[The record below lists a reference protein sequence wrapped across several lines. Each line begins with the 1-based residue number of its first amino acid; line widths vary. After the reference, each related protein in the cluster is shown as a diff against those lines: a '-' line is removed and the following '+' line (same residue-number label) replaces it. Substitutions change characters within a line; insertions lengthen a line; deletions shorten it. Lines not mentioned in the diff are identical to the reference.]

1 MAYVEAPVARRSTAI
16 GVAAFGAASL
26 AAGTMLGPRET
37 LAGAAVFVAAAVV
50 AMRELS
56 TPTVTWPNAIAAFVL
71 VMWLIPARG
80 YRLPITLPFN
90 LEPYRIVLGVLLV
103 VLVMAAIYGRLTLEF
118 LGFGVPLLILA
129 GVAVVAAILNYQE
142 LSNAFEGG
150 GAFKSL
156 SYFLGFLAVFVL
168 VASTIKTQAAMDTVV
183 RALVIGAT
191 IVAFSAIY
199 ESRSGYNVFDELS
212 NWIPVLI
219 REARGGF
226 EARGGNVRVYASA
239 QHPIALSA
247 ALFMAFPLALY
258 LVGRASTQLRSRLWI
273 LAAAVCAMGAVATIS
288 RTTVIMVAALGIVAV
303 WVRGRKVVRFWPFLL
318 VLPIA
323 IHFAVPGA
331 LGGIYKAITFQGGG
345 LAADAYARPGEQG
358 SGRLSDFE
366 PGLRLWDESPLVGKG
381 IGSQVTTQEAGVA
394 QTAEGAE
401 GAVIIF
407 DNEWLNTLVS
417 LGLVGLVAV
426 AWFVWG
432 SLITIGRF
440 ARRVRGPRSDLA
452 AACAAAIG
460 AFGIAMFVFDAFA
473 FVQATIFFFMIAAL
487 GLQARRLGPRP
498 TDS

>member
-103 VLVMAAIYGRLTLEF
+103 VLVVAAIYGRLTLEF

-129 GVAVVAAILNYQE
+129 GVAVVAAILNYEE

-156 SYFLGFLAVFVL
+156 SYYLGFLAVFVL

-199 ESRSGYNVFDELS
+199 ESRSSYNVFDELS

-358 SGRLSDFE
+358 SGRLADLG

-394 QTAEGAE
+394 QTAEGAQ

-417 LGLVGLVAV
+417 LGVVGLLAV

-473 FVQATIFFFMIAAL
+473 FVQATIFFFMIAAI

>member
-26 AAGTMLGPRET
+26 AAGTILGPRET

-103 VLVMAAIYGRLTLEF
+103 ALVVAAIYGRLTLEF

-156 SYFLGFLAVFVL
+156 SYYLGFLAVFVL

-199 ESRSGYNVFDELS
+199 ESRSSYNVFDELS

-358 SGRLSDFE
+358 SGRLADLG

-394 QTAEGAE
+394 QTAEGAQ

-417 LGLVGLVAV
+417 LGVVGLVAV

-473 FVQATIFFFMIAAL
+473 FVQATIFFFMIAAI

>member
-1 MAYVEAPVARRSTAI
+1 MAYVEAPPARRSTAI
-16 GVAAFGAASL
+16 GVAAFGALSL
-26 AAGTMLGPRET
+26 GAGAVLGPRET
-37 LAGAAVFVAAAVV
+37 FAGAAVFVLASLL
-50 AMRELS
+50 AMRELA

-71 VMWLIPARG
+71 VMWLVPARG

-90 LEPYRIVLGVLLV
+90 LEPYRVVLV
-103 VLVMAAIYGRLTLEF
+103 VLLLALVVGVINGRLKLEF

-129 GVAVVAAILNYQE
+129 GTAIVAAILNYQE
-142 LSNAFEGG
+142 LANTFEGG

-183 RALVIGAT
+183 RALVVGAT
-191 IVAFSAIY
+191 IVAVSAIY
-199 ESRSGYNVFDELS
+199 ESRSGYNAFDHLS
-212 NWIPVLI
+212 EWIPALVN
-219 REARGGF
+219 EARVAF
-226 EARGGNVRVYASA
+226 ELRGGNVRVYASA

-273 LAAAVCAMGAVATIS
+273 VAASICAVGAVATIS
-288 RTTVIMVAALGIVAV
+288 RTTVVMAVALGLVAV
-303 WVRGRKVVRFWPFLL
+303 WVRGRQVVRFWPLLL
-318 VLPIA
+318 VLPVV

-331 LGGIYKAITFQGGG
+331 LGGIYKALTFQSGG
-345 LAADAYARPGEQG
+345 LEADAFARSGEQG
-358 SGRLSDFE
+358 SGRLADLE
-366 PGLRLWDESPLVGKG
+366 PGLRVWGESPLVGKG
-381 IGSQVTTQEAGVA
+381 IGSQVTTKEAGVA

-417 LGLVGLVAV
+417 LGVIGFAVV
-426 AWFVWG
+426 AWFVFG
-432 SLITIGRF
+432 SLVTVGRF

-473 FVQATIFFFMIAAL
+473 FVQATIFFFLIAAL

-498 TDS
+498 TDA

>member
-103 VLVMAAIYGRLTLEF
+103 VLVVAAIYGRLTLEF

-156 SYFLGFLAVFVL
+156 SYYLGFLAVFVL
-168 VASTIKTQAAMDTVV
+168 VASTIKTQAAIDTVV

-199 ESRSGYNVFDELS
+199 ESRSSYNVFDELS

-358 SGRLSDFE
+358 SGRLADLG

-394 QTAEGAE
+394 QTAEGAQ

-417 LGLVGLVAV
+417 LGVVGLVAV

-473 FVQATIFFFMIAAL
+473 FVQATIFFFMIAAI

>member
-103 VLVMAAIYGRLTLEF
+103 ALVVAAIYGRLTLEF

-156 SYFLGFLAVFVL
+156 SYYLGFLAVFVL

-199 ESRSGYNVFDELS
+199 ESRSSYNVFDELS

-358 SGRLSDFE
+358 SGRLADLG

-394 QTAEGAE
+394 QTAEGAQ

-417 LGLVGLVAV
+417 LGVVGLVAV

-473 FVQATIFFFMIAAL
+473 FVQATIFFFMIAAI